1 MAISGLWLFATL
13 TKFSFRTPSSG
24 ASHDAFIDTVTE
36 SELSEVRN
44 NIKINP
50 LNGQD
55 FDNEDIESRVQ
66 AEREANEALEK
77 SVNDDVEAEEDVKT
91 EEDDEPADD
100 DVGQLVDE
108 PETRESSA
116 PPAKQPAHAK
126 HQAEKV
132 VECVKLRPET
142 ERLRLSVRA
151 KIFLS

>member
-1 MAISGLWLFATL
+1 MVLSRRKRSLILRCVLAISGLWLFATL
-13 TKFSFRTPSSG
+13 TKFSLRTPSSG

-36 SELSEVRN
+36 SELSEIKNNVRN
-44 NIKINP
+44 NP

-77 SVNDDVEAEEDVKT
+77 SINDNFEAEEDVKT
-91 EEDDEPADD
+91 GEDEEPADD
-100 DVGQLVDE
+100 DVGQDV

-126 HQAEKV
+126 DQAEKV
-132 VECVKLRPET
+132 Y
-142 ERLRLSVRA
+142 SVS
-151 KIFLS
+151 KK